1 MSSKKD
7 FVEFQ
12 LKKRGITNKYVL
24 KAFEEVPRQNFV
36 PKESKNLAYADLALP
51 IGQSQTIS
59 QPYIIAKMLE
69 LLEVTPGDKVLEIG
83 SGSGYVQALLS
94 KIGCKTFGVEKIESL
109 TNKSKKT
116 LKSLKITP
124 RILTR
129 DGSKG
134 LIEYHPFDKI
144 LISAAIPEIPEE
156 LLTQLSSFGII
167 VAPIGTR
174 MQQTLVKLK
183 KSQQKIIKEEH
194 DKCMFVPL
202 IGEKGF

>member
-1 MSSKKD
+1 MEEIKRM
-7 FVEFQ
+7 VEAQ
-12 LKKRGITNKYVL
+12 LKRRGITNKYVL
-24 KAFEEVPRQNFV
+24 KAFLDVPREYFIPN
-36 PKESKNLAYADLALP
+36 ESKNLAYADLAVP
-51 IGQSQTIS
+51 IGCSQTIS

-69 LLEVTPGDKVLEIG
+69 LLEVSPGDKVLEIG

-109 TNKSKKT
+109 TNKSKQT

-174 MQQTLVKLK
+174 MHQTLVKLK

-202 IGEKGF
+202 LGEKGF